1 MERTYDK
8 MLGTEEM
15 NAYAIEFLLNVTN
28 YIMGKRPPLSS
39 MSLSELLSSLPNSSS
54 RSLLSL
60 ALDML
65 INHTKYVLI
74 KGATL
79 PEENP
84 LSLVYDNYDDVN
96 DDNGHTDGDE
106 GDDHDH
112 DGREED

>member
-1 MERTYDK
+1 MT
-8 MLGTEEM
+8 LGREES
-15 NAYAIEFLLNVTN
+15 NAYTVEFLSNVTD
-28 YIMGKRPPLSS
+28 YIMGKSPPLSS
-39 MSLSELLSSLPNSSS
+39 MPLSELTFSFPKSSS

-79 PEENP
+79 PEGNP